1 VAGHGAGAGDRPAYA
16 AAAERG
22 DWAGVLTL
30 IGEGDVAPDALE
42 LRASA
47 LYAIGRFE
55 EAVGTWEQL
64 HMRWLAADDRPEAAR
79 AAAMVAMYLMMDTG
93 LMAPVRGWL
102 RRADRL
108 TDGDGH
114 SPADALIALV
124 RTYERLLSGDVDGAR
139 TQAARSV
146 ELGQR
151 LGVLPAVVI
160 GRVAG
165 ARIRIFDGDL
175 QGGIED
181 LDEVA
186 VLLMTGDVDPL
197 TTGMMYCELI
207 CAAQG
212 LALYDRS
219 VEWTELMTRWGPGH
233 AVGGIGGRCRVHR
246 AEMLRMSGPCDRAE
260 EEALA
265 ACAELRP
272 WMRREFGWP
281 LVELGTI
288 RLRRG
293 DLEGAEEAFLEA
305 DRHVWSPH
313 PGLALLR
320 LEQGDAATA
329 VELIAEA
336 IAHPSD
342 IPSKERPPFGD
353 LRLAPL
359 LDAQAE
365 IAAAAGD
372 AATAGVAADAL
383 DAIAQRYPS
392 AGLRSSAHLAAARA
406 ALASGD
412 TEGAVERAGLA
423 VAGWAQLGAPF
434 EAAVSRTVLGE
445 AHACAGRATLA
456 QQERRAARDAFEAFG
471 ARRRAEAVGRLLE
484 GVEPAGA
491 PGRAPAEQV
500 AVFRRTGDHRI
511 VRYGDREVVVRDL
524 IGHRYLERLLAD
536 PGRERH
542 AIDLVALE
550 HGTVRPAAG
559 GGVPTEASG
568 TGRQSGLPL
577 LDDQAREAYRRRL
590 LDIDE
595 DIDDATRMHDLARL
609 ELARRDRDY
618 LIAELARAVGLGGR
632 ARSFGDEGE
641 RARTS
646 VTRSIRYALTKL
658 AEHHPDLA
666 SHLER
671 RVSTG
676 VYCCYSPDPLL
687 PIRWEL

>member
-1 VAGHGAGAGDRPAYA
+1 MAGHGARAGDRPAVVV
-16 AAAERG
+16 AAERG
-22 DWAGVLTL
+22 DWAEVLTL
-30 IGEGDVAPDALE
+30 LGDGELDPEALE

-47 LYAIGRFE
+47 LYALGRFE
-55 EAVGTWEQL
+55 ESVGTWEQL
-64 HMRWLAADDRPEAAR
+64 HTRWLASGDRLEAAR

-102 RRADRL
+102 RRAERL
-108 TDGDGH
+108 THDEDP
-114 SPADALIALV
+114 SPADALVALV
-124 RTYERLLSGDVDGAR
+124 RTYERFLSGDLDGAR
-139 TQAARSV
+139 TQAASAV
-146 ELGQR
+146 ELGER

-175 QGGIED
+175 DGGLDD
-181 LDEVA
+181 LDEIA
-186 VLLMTGDVDPL
+186 VLLMSGDVDPL

-212 LALYDRS
+212 LALYDRA

-260 EEALA
+260 EEALT

-305 DRHVWSPH
+305 DRHVWCPH

-320 LEQGDAATA
+320 LEQGDVAAA
-329 VELIAEA
+329 AALIAEA
-336 IAHPSD
+336 IAHPPD
-342 IPSKERPPFGD
+342 IPSKERPPFSD

-372 AATAGVAADAL
+372 AVSASAAADAL
-383 DAIAQRYPS
+383 QVIADRYPS
-392 AGLRSSAHLAAARA
+392 LGLRSSAHLAAARA
-406 ALASGD
+406 ALTSGD
-412 TEGAVERAGLA
+412 PDGAVEHASRA

-434 EAAVSRTVLGE
+434 EAAVSRTLLGE
-445 AHACAGRATLA
+445 AHTLAGRDTLA
-456 QQERRAARDAFEAFG
+456 REDWRAARDAFEAFG
-471 ARRRAEAVGRLLE
+471 ARRRAEAVGRLLD
-484 GVEPAGA
+484 GVETGRA
-491 PGRAPAEQV
+491 PGRSPDAQV
-500 AVFRRTGDHRI
+500 AVFRRSGDHRV
-511 VRYGDREVVVRDL
+511 VRYGGREVVVRDL
-524 IGHRYLERLLAD
+524 IGHRYLERLLAA

-542 AIDLVALE
+542 VIDLVALE
-550 HGTVRPAAG
+550 HGSARAAG
-559 GGVPTEASG
+559 GGTAPGGAPG
-568 TGRQSGLPL
+568 IGQQSGLPL

-590 LDIDE
+590 AEVDE
-595 DIDDATRMHDLARL
+595 DIDDAARMHDLARL
-609 ELARRDRDY
+609 ELAERDRQY
-618 LIAELARAVGLGGR
+618 LIAELTRAVGLGGR
-632 ARSFGDEGE
+632 PRSFGDDGE

-646 VTRSIRYALTKL
+646 VTRSLRYALARL

-666 SHLER
+666 SHLEH
-671 RVSTG
+671 RVTTG
-676 VYCCYSPDPLL
+676 VYCRYDPDPLL